1 MRIYDSKEDIS
12 YDKTKHFFEG
22 RINRYNKENPYTL
35 TMYQDNNPDLVK
47 ARNKE
52 EMSILIPKLELD
64 SNSSILDI
72 ACGIGRWS
80 DAITMPILKYCG
92 IDFCKEFI
100 QIAKERNIEKINR
113 HFYVSKSYETETVL
127 KNNDE
132 GKFNRVLFVG
142 CFLYL
147 NDADVLQT
155 MKSVIAACDDDTII
169 CIREP
174 IGINQ
179 RLTLKEQFSD
189 ELKDEYNAIYR
200 TRDEFIGFFASSLF
214 DYGFQI
220 TEENFLFE
228 NKALNNRKE
237 TAQYYFILK
246 R

>member
-1 MRIYDSKEDIS
+1 M
-12 YDKTKHFFEG
+12 
-22 RINRYNKENPYTL
+22 
-35 TMYQDNNPDLVK
+35 
-47 ARNKE
+47 
-52 EMSILIPKLELD
+52 
-64 SNSSILDI
+64 
-72 ACGIGRWS
+72 
-80 DAITMPILKYCG
+80 
-92 IDFCKEFI
+92 
-100 QIAKERNIEKINR
+100 
-113 HFYVSKSYETETVL
+113 
-127 KNNDE
+127 
-132 GKFNRVLFVG
+132 
-142 CFLYL
+142 